1 MNNSLSFDSFTV
13 PLAQMHVDEDTSEL
27 KSCNVYKKSNVQNM
41 EEGNQECTD
50 IKTYRILE
58 QYPTTKNILT
68 QYVNTILGEALG
80 YDSKFIITTSWITLM
95 TKNTK
100 SQNHIHKNSFWS
112 GVYYF
117 DDTYGD
123 KVGSLSLRNPIHQ
136 LSSFSPNCKELTSV
150 TATEIYIKP
159 KSNTLVMF
167 PSYVYHEVALH
178 EEDNDR
184 HSLAFN
190 VMPMGQ
196 YGTGDSRYDTS
207 WGTLK

>member
-27 KSCNVYKKSNVQNM
+27 KSCNVYKKSNLQNM

-50 IKTYRILE
+50 IRTYRILE
-58 QYPTTKNILT
+58 NYPTTKNILT

-112 GVYYF
+112 GVYSVSY
-117 DDTYGD
+117 
-123 KVGSLSLRNPIHQ
+123 SH
-136 LSSFSPNCKELTSV
+136 LTQAAV
-150 TATEIYIKP
+150 L
-159 KSNTLVMF
+159 LV
-167 PSYVYHEVALH
+167 
-178 EEDNDR
+178 
-184 HSLAFN
+184 
-190 VMPMGQ
+190 
-196 YGTGDSRYDTS
+196 
-207 WGTLK
+207 